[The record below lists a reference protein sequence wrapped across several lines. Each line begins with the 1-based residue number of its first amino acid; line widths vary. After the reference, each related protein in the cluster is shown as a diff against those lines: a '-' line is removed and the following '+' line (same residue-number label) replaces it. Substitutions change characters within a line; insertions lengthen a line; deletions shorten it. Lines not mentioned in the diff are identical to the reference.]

1 MSPNL
6 GKRFVRERF
15 HYSSLHRALPPPLW
29 LLASYVL
36 LALIGGLLLYGPG
49 ATTRPLAFHE
59 ALFTAVSAVT
69 VTGLIVVDTGS
80 DFTPWGQIIIL
91 SLIQIGGFGVMTFSV
106 LIALQ
111 SGKRLD
117 LHQQRLAQEA
127 LNVSRTGKIWDVARA
142 VIQFTLV
149 CELAGIALLTLLWR
163 ETLGWSQALYHA
175 FFHSIS
181 AFNNAGFALA
191 PNNLIPY
198 VADIPVTLVISGLL
212 IAGGLGFP
220 VLRDLQH
227 AGRWRALQAYTRL
240 MLVASLLV
248 NGVAWILLWG
258 FERHNPATL
267 GALPL
272 SAQLNAAWLQAVTPR
287 TAGFNSVPIEA
298 LTGPSTLLI
307 IVLMFIGGG
316 SCSTAGGIKLS
327 TLVILLQTTLT
338 YLRQR
343 DEITL
348 MRRVLPREL
357 VFKAFA
363 ITVMATMW
371 VVMGTLLLSIMQEA
385 PLLDELFEV
394 VSALSTVGLS
404 RGLTTQLTP
413 ASQSLIMILMLIG
426 RVGPLSLAYLLATPK
441 LHRLSYP
448 RIEMPVG

>member
-1 MSPNL
+1 MLPNSDQYC
-6 GKRFVRERF
+6 VRERF
-15 HYSSLHRALPPPLW
+15 HSFLLHRTVPPPVW
-29 LLASYVL
+29 LLVSYVL
-36 LALIGGLLLYGPG
+36 LALVGGLLLYGPG

-69 VTGLIVVDTGS
+69 VTGLTVVDTGS
-80 DFTPWGQIIIL
+80 RFTFWGQAIIAI
-91 SLIQIGGFGVMTFSV
+91 LIQIGGFGVMTFSV

-117 LHQQRLAQEA
+117 LQQQRLAQEA
-127 LNVSRTGKIWDVARA
+127 LNVSRTGKIWDIACA

-149 CELAGIALLTLLWR
+149 CELAGVVLLTLLWR
-163 ETLGWSQALYHA
+163 ESLGWPQALYHA
-175 FFHSIS
+175 FFHSVS

-198 VADIPVTLVISGLL
+198 VADIPVTLVISALL

-220 VLRDLQH
+220 VLRDLQRTR
-227 AGRWRALQAYTRL
+227 RWRALQAYTRL
-240 MLVASLLV
+240 MLVTTLLV
-248 NGVAWILLWG
+248 NGMAWGLLWV

-267 GALPL
+267 GTLPWD
-272 SAQLNAAWLQAVTPR
+272 AQLSAAWLQAVTPR

-327 TLVILLQTTLT
+327 TLVILLQTTWT

-343 DEITL
+343 DEVVL
-348 MRRVLPREL
+348 LQRVLPPEL

-363 ITVMATMW
+363 ITIMATMW
-371 VVMGTLLLSIMQEA
+371 GVIGTLLLSIMQHA
-385 PLLDELFEV
+385 PLIDELFEV
-394 VSALSTVGLS
+394 ISALSTVGLS

-413 ASQSLIMILMLIG
+413 ASQGLIMLLMLIG
-426 RVGPLSLAYLLATPK
+426 RVGPLSVAYLLATPRP
-441 LHRLSYP
+441 HRLSYP
-448 RIEMPVG
+448 RMEIPVG